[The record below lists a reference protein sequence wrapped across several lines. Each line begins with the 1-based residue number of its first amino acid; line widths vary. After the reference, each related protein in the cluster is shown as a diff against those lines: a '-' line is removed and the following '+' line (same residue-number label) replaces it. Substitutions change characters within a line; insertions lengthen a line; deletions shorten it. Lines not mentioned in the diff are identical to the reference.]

1 MQQVLMVVKARLSRR
16 ILLYLLDAVG
26 ETVVEA
32 VLEEEVLL
40 IFVVEGH
47 LLVAEVLDGF
57 TFFVY

>member
-1 MQQVLMVVKARLSRR
+1 MVVKARLSRR